1 MGGNKITT
9 ETNNFLRNSLKDL
22 AGKYVTE
29 TSVLQRIV
37 TYLGGLSQNETV
49 DVKWVFYEII
59 KNQEISDTDR
69 ALLEKIGREYL

>member
-1 MGGNKITT
+1 M
-9 ETNNFLRNSLKDL
+9 RNSLKDL
-22 AGKYVTE
+22 AEKYVTE

-59 KNQEISDTDR
+59 KTQEISDTDR

>member
-1 MGGNKITT
+1 MTKDKN
-9 ETNNFLRNSLKDL
+9 NNFLRNSLKDL
-22 AGKYVTE
+22 AEKYVTE